1 MPSEIYHSRANLAF
15 YEGEWEQSESAEQQ
29 DLDEARRTG
38 SLDTVEGRLDFLAAI
53 CAVRGNLAKAEVLVQ
68 EALELSCIEEDTR
81 LSFQLGHRT
90 LLALIY
96 ANTSRAADAHE
107 QLERCREIIGNA
119 ENWRGLVGVVAQPE
133 VVVAAAEGKCEEA
146 GTQFER
152 AVQIFQRYR
161 VPFEQA
167 EACILG
173 GGP

>member
-1 MPSEIYHSRANLAF
+1 
-15 YEGEWEQSESAEQQ
+15 
-29 DLDEARRTG
+29 
-38 SLDTVEGRLDFLAAI
+38 
-53 CAVRGNLAKAEVLVQ
+53 
-68 EALELSCIEEDTR
+68 
-81 LSFQLGHRT
+81 

-152 AVQIFQRYR
+152 AVQIFHAI
-161 VPFEQA
+161 VCHSSKPKPAFLGAGA
-167 EACILG
+167 E
-173 GGP
+173 